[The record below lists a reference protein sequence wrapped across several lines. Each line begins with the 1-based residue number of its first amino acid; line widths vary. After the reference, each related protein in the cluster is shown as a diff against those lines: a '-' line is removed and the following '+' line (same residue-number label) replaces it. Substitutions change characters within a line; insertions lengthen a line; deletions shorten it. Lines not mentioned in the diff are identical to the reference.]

1 MIPETTHTQ
10 PFVQS
15 ATNRLPAG
23 PNQIIGLSTHEAARR
38 LLRDGPN
45 LLPESDRRNWL
56 RVVWSVLREPMLLL
70 LLAATAL
77 YLLLG
82 DAQEAAVLGASV
94 LLVVALTVYQE
105 YKSERALQALRDMS
119 SPRARVRRSGEPY
132 VVPAREVVRGDIVLV
147 EEGDRVPAD
156 ARLVEDNDLMLDE
169 SMLTGE
175 SVPVRRQVSPVDS
188 TGDGLIR
195 ASTLVVRGHGI
206 AEVMAIGVD
215 TEVGKIGAALR
226 VLRSPPTPMQ
236 REIRRAVVL
245 FALLGLG
252 TSLLM
257 TGLFVVLRGDW
268 LQGVLAGLTLAMA
281 NIPEEFPVVLT
292 VFLALGA
299 WRMARHRALIRRP
312 PAIEALGSVT
322 VLCTDKT
329 GTLTENR
336 MSVAELVLD
345 EDRAS
350 PSSSLPGS
358 LKALLL
364 CADAASP
371 DQPFD
376 PMEVAIK
383 AALAQVGVSK
393 SDYGLRVR
401 EYPLSSDVLA
411 VTHVWKSADS
421 VGLQVFCKG
430 APETVASLCN
440 LPAERREAIFLDLET
455 MGRRGLRV
463 IAAATGKWA
472 GDIGTLPTSA
482 RGFAFE
488 WRGLLGLADPLRAGV
503 REAVIEAQAA
513 GVRVIM
519 LTGDHLETARAI
531 AVQAGLAKPESVLL
545 GSELEKLEG
554 EALRDRVFSV
564 NVFARVKPEHKLR
577 LVEVLKESGQVV
589 AMTGDGVNDAPALTA
604 AHVGVAMGGRGT
616 DVAREAASI
625 VLLDDNF
632 VTVVKAIRL
641 GRTIYDNIIRAVRY
655 ILAVHVP
662 ITGLAMLPLLLGGPL
677 ILLPLHVVFLELVI
691 DPASTIV
698 FEREPSTDDVMR
710 RPPRSPTHRL
720 LDLRILLGSLA
731 QGLVVFFSVAIIYL
745 LGTVLDLPTP
755 QLAALS
761 FTALVAGNLGLIVV
775 NQNAAV
781 KRRSWRQQ
789 NPAFWAVV
797 LSAIT
802 MLTMVTWLETPAR
815 WFRFAS
821 PPVAL
826 WGIAALMP
834 LGALGLI
841 EVWRAIR
848 RYSSAPGAAI

>member
-1 MIPETTHTQ
+1 MTLETTRTQ
-10 PFVQS
+10 PRS
-15 ATNRLPAG
+15 A
-23 PNQIIGLSTHEAARR
+23 PNQRIGLSAYEAGHR
-38 LLRDGPN
+38 LLLEGPN
-45 LLPESDRRNWL
+45 LLPESDRLNWL
-56 RVVWSVLREPMLLL
+56 RIVWSVLREPMLLA
-70 LLAATAL
+70 LLAATSL

-94 LLVVALTVYQE
+94 LLVMALTVYQE
-105 YKSERALQALRDMS
+105 YKSERALQALRDLS
-119 SPRARVRRSGEPY
+119 SPRARVLRDGEPHL
-132 VVPAREVVRGDIVLV
+132 VPAREVVRGDIILV

-156 ARLVEDNDLMLDE
+156 ARLVDDNDLMLDE

-175 SVPVRRQVSPVDS
+175 SVPVRHQASSGDS
-188 TGDGLIR
+188 AEDGVIK
-195 ASTLVVRGHGI
+195 ASTLVVRGHGT
-206 AEVMAIGVD
+206 AEVMAIGAH
-215 TEVGKIGAALR
+215 TEVGKIGVALR
-226 VLRSPPTPMQ
+226 ALRSPPTPMQ
-236 REIRRAVVL
+236 REIRRVVVL

-252 TSLLM
+252 TSLLL
-257 TGLFVVLRGDW
+257 TGLFVALRGDW

-281 NIPEEFPVVLT
+281 NIPEEFPVVLA
-292 VFLALGA
+292 VFLTLGA
-299 WRMARHRALIRRP
+299 WRMARHRALVRRP

-336 MSVAELVLD
+336 MSVVELVLD

-350 PSSSLPGS
+350 PSSTLPES

-383 AALAQVGVSK
+383 TTLIQVGVSK
-393 SDYGLRVR
+393 SDNGLRIH

-411 VTHVWKSADS
+411 VTHVWKSPDS
-421 VGLQVFCKG
+421 VSLKVFCKG
-430 APETVASLCN
+430 APETIASLCN
-440 LPAERREAIFLDLET
+440 LPQDRRETFFRDVET

-463 IAAATGKWA
+463 IAAATGEWSD
-472 GDIGTLPTSA
+472 DIGTLPRSA

-513 GVRVIM
+513 GIRVIM

-531 AVQAGLAKPESVLL
+531 AAQAGLANPECVLM

-554 EALRDRVFSV
+554 EVLRDRVSSV

-577 LVEVLKESGQVV
+577 LVEVLKETGQVV

-632 VTVVKAIRL
+632 VTVVKAVRL
-641 GRTIYDNIIRAVRY
+641 GRTIYENIIRAVRY

-677 ILLPLHVVFLELVI
+677 ILLPLHVVFLELII

-698 FEREPSTDDVMR
+698 FEREPSSEDVMR
-710 RPPRSPTHRL
+710 RPPRSPQHRL
-720 LDLRILLGSLA
+720 LDLCILLGSLA
-731 QGLVVFFSVAIIYL
+731 QGLVVFFAVAIIYL
-745 LGTVLDLPTP
+745 LGKALDLATP

-775 NQNAAV
+775 NRNTAA
-781 KRRSWRQQ
+781 KRRWWRSQ

-802 MLTMVTWLETPAR
+802 MLTIVTWLEAPAR
-815 WFRFAS
+815 WFRFA
-821 PPVAL
+821 PPPLGL
-826 WGIAALMP
+826 WGIAVLMP
-834 LGALGLI
+834 LSTLGLI
-841 EVWRAIR
+841 EVSRAIHR
-848 RYSSAPGAAI
+848 HFRAPSAAT